1 MDILSVG
8 KRIGLTFM
16 EMNDLRIRDLFD
28 LVKSY
33 AGGREDEPRNANQ
46 SDIEAFYGR

>member
-8 KRIGLTFM
+8 KRIGLSFM

-33 AGGREDEPRNANQ
+33 AGGKDDEPRNATQ
-46 SDIEAFYGR
+46 PDIDAFYGR